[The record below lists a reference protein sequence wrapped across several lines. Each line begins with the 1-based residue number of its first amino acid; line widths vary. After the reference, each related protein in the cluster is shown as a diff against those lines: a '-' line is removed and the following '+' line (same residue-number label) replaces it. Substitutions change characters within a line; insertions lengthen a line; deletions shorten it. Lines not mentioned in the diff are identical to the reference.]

1 MIAPHLFD
9 LFLRPCCYFA
19 LAFFRQGIL
28 ISRWLKLLL
37 SAPFSLGTLGIIKT
51 RNVSSCSVV
60 KRNRMAP
67 ERATMATVP
76 ESSWSNGG
84 TSTGSLLNYV
94 TGGSTK
100 SNEPRT
106 ETEAWTLAGR
116 QFSSSREIYTRSL
129 YRICLKFTTSEDEDE
144 GKPEPATA
152 YWTVYG
158 RTTTIGNSGPTSPNP
173 DSICRRMDD
182 SMSGPAAGIL
192 TRITDQDGEQ
202 AAAYALRS
210 GATTGWHIRGERGD
224 AAVRVG
230 KAKVFSS
237 KQSDAAGR
245 EAQILSLDADRWV
258 LCKGA
263 SFAAGNSVFTV
274 EDHNEAKGKITMHC
288 SKGPMRGKLIDIHAS
303 RCPYVFGRAH
313 EADLCVMDREL
324 SRRHGAILYL
334 PRKGSQAARGNPA
347 KGNFVLV
354 DLESTVRWQRCWF
367 LFHRVGYA
375 SIHNMFLFRFR
386 QNGSYMRMVGPY
398 SNMGQG
404 SLAIGDEFIVG
415 RTGFSVNRFDYGI
428 SEAIGARP
436 TMEDRT
442 LVIQSLMLEPT
453 HGYYKGEPKEDL
465 EELAMTSFAAVF
477 DGHGGDECS
486 NYLVEA
492 LPHHIRQAM
501 LAERVA
507 LKQAVEQSANSGR
520 QDQAEDAASELMRKI
535 LKGAYLRTDKEF
547 ITPKN
552 APQSGSTGATV
563 LLFGRRL
570 FAANV
575 GDSRVV
581 LCRSGGQCVELTSD
595 HKPSRPDEAARV
607 RAAGGFILHKR
618 VMGELAITRAFGDKS
633 FKMGIKAMLEEE
645 AEELTGANGDQEQ
658 KDLTAPLVSAEPEI
672 ASMLLS
678 HNDEFLLLACDGLFD
693 VFRSQDA
700 IALARQEL
708 IAHRGEPAEVARIL
722 SDQAIRVRRSRDN
735 VSILIIVLR
744 PFWELS

>member
-1 MIAPHLFD
+1 
-9 LFLRPCCYFA
+9 
-19 LAFFRQGIL
+19 
-28 ISRWLKLLL
+28 
-37 SAPFSLGTLGIIKT
+37 
-51 RNVSSCSVV
+51 
-60 KRNRMAP
+60 
-67 ERATMATVP
+67 
-76 ESSWSNGG
+76 
-84 TSTGSLLNYV
+84 
-94 TGGSTK
+94 
-100 SNEPRT
+100 
-106 ETEAWTLAGR
+106 
-116 QFSSSREIYTRSL
+116 
-129 YRICLKFTTSEDEDE
+129 
-144 GKPEPATA
+144 
-152 YWTVYG
+152 
-158 RTTTIGNSGPTSPNP
+158 
-173 DSICRRMDD
+173 
-182 SMSGPAAGIL
+182 
-192 TRITDQDGEQ
+192 
-202 AAAYALRS
+202 
-210 GATTGWHIRGERGD
+210 
-224 AAVRVG
+224 
-230 KAKVFSS
+230 
-237 KQSDAAGR
+237 
-245 EAQILSLDADRWV
+245 
-258 LCKGA
+258 
-263 SFAAGNSVFTV
+263 
-274 EDHNEAKGKITMHC
+274 
-288 SKGPMRGKLIDIHAS
+288 
-303 RCPYVFGRAH
+303 
-313 EADLCVMDREL
+313 
-324 SRRHGAILYL
+324 
-334 PRKGSQAARGNPA
+334 
-347 KGNFVLV
+347 
-354 DLESTVRWQRCWF
+354 
-367 LFHRVGYA
+367 
-375 SIHNMFLFRFR
+375 
-386 QNGSYMRMVGPY
+386 MRMVGPY

-404 SLAIGDEFIVG
+404 SLSIGDEFIVG

-442 LVIQSLMLEPT
+442 LVIQSLLLEPT

-492 LPHHIRQAM
+492 LPHQIRQAM

-507 LKQAVEQSANSGR
+507 LKQAVEQSAMAGR

-535 LKGAYLRTDKEF
+535 LKGAYLRTDNDF
-547 ITPKN
+547 ISPKN

-563 LLFGRRL
+563 LLLGRRL

-581 LCRSGGQCVELTSD
+581 LCRGGGQCVELTSD

-645 AEELTGANGDQEQ
+645 PEESTATKANQEP
-658 KDLTAPLVSAEPEI
+658 KDFTAPLVSAEPEI

-708 IAHRGEPAEVARIL
+708 IRHRGEPAEVARIL

-735 VSILIIVLR
+735 VSILIIILR